1 MVSNEIKKQ
10 LELAKNEIN
19 QGDLKKALELLKPL
33 IRQDL
38 PESLFLYASF
48 SIKNSET
55 ENEFHERRIRL
66 LKRASNLG
74 FMPATYALAESYEF
88 GDLLAEDKNKA
99 AELYRL
105 SAEQGYPKAM
115 LDHGLNLFYGSYG
128 ISQNKP
134 LGLIFIK
141 KAADEG
147 VEAALDVLKD
157 LKDPIQKD

>member
-1 MVSNEIKKQ
+1 MVSNDIKKQ

-33 IRQDL
+33 ISQDL

-66 LKRASNLG
+66 LEKAADLG
-74 FMPATYALAESYEF
+74 FIPAVYVLAESYEF
-88 GDLLAEDKNKA
+88 GDFLAEDKNKA

-105 SAEQGYPKAM
+105 CAEHGYSKAK

-128 ISQNKP
+128 ISQNKSQ
-134 LGLIFIK
+134 GLFYIK
-141 KAADEG
+141 QAADEG

-157 LKDPIQKD
+157 LK